1 LECIISIIF
10 HIQDEFKYYYHKF
23 LPLLIEQI
31 KKTKDTNTKRVAI
44 DAIYS
49 IGAHLSYNVLS
60 HKDELLALLDV
71 CRTDKNQPVRAAAQ
85 ETIKLL
91 KDLDQQQSA
100 PSQYDDN
107 EPSDGDILE
116 GEINNEQIETK
127 RGSLFGRS
135 NNAINVPGSSNYFQ
149 KEKFNT
155 MLEPHEAANRQSIR
169 DGRSKSP
176 NVRDTKRKLLPS
188 FDPSGAIID
197 KTPKNKEK
205 GAPFAHLEKRRSPTA
220 QGKDVANYN
229 GKEA

>member
-1 LECIISIIF
+1 
-10 HIQDEFKYYYHKF
+10 
-23 LPLLIEQI
+23 
-31 KKTKDTNTKRVAI
+31 
-44 DAIYS
+44 
-49 IGAHLSYNVLS
+49 
-60 HKDELLALLDV
+60 
-71 CRTDKNQPVRAAAQ
+71 VRAAAQ

-135 NNAINVPGSSNYFQ
+135 NNGINVPGTSNYFH
-149 KEKFNT
+149 KEKFST
-155 MLEPHEAANRQSIR
+155 MLEPHEAAKERQSMR
-169 DGRSKSP
+169 DQRSKSP
-176 NVRDTKRKLLPS
+176 IVRDTKRKLLPS

-220 QGKDVANYN
+220 QGKDG
-229 GKEA
+229 GKDNVNKPSN